1 MMSARG
7 ISLAFGLHSE
17 APSAVSTCVSSAHP
31 LTRKRHMEDLTTM
44 SPVTPIAHVIMNRD
58 SGADN
63 KAALTTEIET
73 AFTAHGWQVEFVLA
87 GRRDLRSRTQQ
98 TVAQAP
104 GAIVV
109 AGGDGTINTV
119 ASACVEAK
127 RPLGLVPAGTFNYV
141 SRNLGVPT
149 EVSQA
154 VSVIINGWVRQVDIG
169 EINGR
174 LFLNNAG
181 IGLYA
186 QMLERREQDKRRFG
200 RRRMVAFFSGMR
212 CLLSSHPL
220 YAVELLA
227 DGQTARHLTTTLFFG
242 CNALQLEDFN
252 VTAAD
257 CLRHQKLAV
266 LSLKLHSRWEVT
278 VAACA
283 ALMGRLDEVSTTEA
297 FCASTVRVQ
306 TRRRALKV
314 AIDGEIVLLRSPLNV
329 TLHPGALQ
337 VFAPAVERS

>member
-1 MMSARG
+1 M
-7 ISLAFGLHSE
+7 
-17 APSAVSTCVSSAHP
+17 P
-31 LTRKRHMEDLTTM
+31 M
-44 SPVTPIAHVIMNRD
+44 SPVTPIAHVIMNRE
-58 SGADN
+58 SGADD

-87 GRRDLRSRTQQ
+87 GRHDLRSRTQQ

-109 AGGDGTINTV
+109 AGGDGTVNTV
-119 ASACVEAK
+119 AAACVEAK

-154 VSVIINGWVRQVDIG
+154 VSVIVNGWVRQVDIG

-174 LFLNNAG
+174 IFLNNAG

-220 YAVELLA
+220 YAVELVA
-227 DGQTARHLTTTLFFG
+227 DGETARHLTTTLFFG
-242 CNALQLEDFN
+242 CNALQLADFN
-252 VTAAD
+252 VSAAE

-266 LSLKLHSRWEVT
+266 LLLKLHSRWEVT

-283 ALMGRLDEVSTTEA
+283 ALMGRLDEAYTTQA

-314 AIDGEIVLLRSPLNV
+314 AIDGEIVLLRSPLDV

-337 VFAPAVERS
+337 VFAPAVDHSSAT

>member
-1 MMSARG
+1 MSG
-7 ISLAFGLHSE
+7 
-17 APSAVSTCVSSAHP
+17 APLQTG
-31 LTRKRHMEDLTTM
+31 KRYMEDLMTM

-58 SGADN
+58 SGAND
-63 KAALTTEIET
+63 KSVLATEIET
-73 AFTAHGWQVEFVLA
+73 AFAAHGWQVEFILA

-104 GAIVV
+104 GIIVV

-149 EVSQA
+149 EVPEA
-154 VSVIINGWVRQVDIG
+154 VAVIVNGWIRQVDIG

-186 QMLERREQDKRRFG
+186 QMLEQREQDKRRFG
-200 RRRMVAFFSGMR
+200 RRRMVAFFSGMK

-220 YAVELLA
+220 YAVELVA
-227 DGQTARHLTTTLFFG
+227 DGQTARHQTSTLFFG
-242 CNALQLEDFN
+242 CNALQLKDFN
-252 VTAAD
+252 VTAAE

-266 LSLKLHSRWEVT
+266 LLLKLHSRWEAT

-283 ALMGRLDEVSTTEA
+283 ALLGRLDEAYTTEA
-297 FCASTVRVQ
+297 FCASTIRVQ
-306 TRRRALKV
+306 TRQRALKV
-314 AIDGEIVLLRSPLNV
+314 AIDGEIVLLRSPLDV

-337 VFAPAVERS
+337 VFAPAIDHTSAT

>member
-1 MMSARG
+1 MTKP
-7 ISLAFGLHSE
+7 I
-17 APSAVSTCVSSAHP
+17 
-31 LTRKRHMEDLTTM
+31 
-44 SPVTPIAHVIMNRD
+44 VTPIAHVIMNRD
-58 SGADN
+58 SGAAD
-63 KAALTTEIET
+63 KAALTTEIKA
-73 AFTAHGWQVEFVLA
+73 AFATHDWQVAFVLA
-87 GRRDLRSRTQQ
+87 GRGDLQSRTQQ

-109 AGGDGTINTV
+109 AGGDGTVNTV
-119 ASACVEAK
+119 AAACVEAK

-149 EVSQA
+149 EVAQA
-154 VSVIINGWVRQVDIG
+154 VSVITNGWVRQVDIG

-174 LFLNNAG
+174 IFLNNAG

-200 RRRMVAFFSGMR
+200 RRRLVAFFSGMR
-212 CLLSSHPL
+212 CLLSSHPQ
-220 YAVELLA
+220 YAVELVA
-227 DGQTARHLTTTLFFG
+227 DGQTARHLATTLFFG

-252 VTAAD
+252 VTAAE

-266 LSLKLHSRWEVT
+266 LLLKLHSRWEVT

-283 ALMGRLDEVSTTEA
+283 ALLGRLDEASTTEA
-297 FCASTVRVQ
+297 LCASTIRVQ

-314 AIDGEIVLLRSPLNV
+314 AIDGEIVLLRSPLDV
-329 TLHPGALQ
+329 TLHPGALE
-337 VFAPAVERS
+337 VFAPPLDHSSIT

>member
-1 MMSARG
+1 MP
-7 ISLAFGLHSE
+7 SE
-17 APSAVSTCVSSAHP
+17 
-31 LTRKRHMEDLTTM
+31 
-44 SPVTPIAHVIMNRD
+44 TPIAHIIMNRN
-58 SGADN
+58 SGAAD
-63 KAALTTEIET
+63 KAALTAEIES
-73 AFTAHGWQVEFVLA
+73 AFARHGWRVEFVLA
-87 GRRDLRSRTQQ
+87 GRRDLRSLTQQ
-98 TVAQAP
+98 TVAHAP

-119 ASACVEAK
+119 ATACIEAK

-141 SRNLGVPT
+141 SRNIGVPT
-149 EVSQA
+149 EVAEA
-154 VSVIINGWVRQVDIG
+154 VAVITHGWVRHVDIG

-174 LFLNNAG
+174 IFLNNAG

-186 QMLERREQDKRRFG
+186 RMLERREHDKRRLG
-200 RRRMVAFFSGMR
+200 RHRLVAFYSGMR
-212 CLLSSHPL
+212 SLLGSLPQYS
-220 YAVELLA
+220 VELIA
-227 DGQTARHLTTTLFFG
+227 DGQAARHLTTTLFFG

-252 VTAAD
+252 VSAAE

-283 ALMGRLDEVSTTEA
+283 AFLGRLDEAYTTEA
-297 FCASTVRVQ
+297 FCASTIRVQ

-314 AIDGEIVLLRSPLNV
+314 AIDGEIVLLRSPLDV

-337 VFAPAVERS
+337 VFAPAVDCRPAPSRA